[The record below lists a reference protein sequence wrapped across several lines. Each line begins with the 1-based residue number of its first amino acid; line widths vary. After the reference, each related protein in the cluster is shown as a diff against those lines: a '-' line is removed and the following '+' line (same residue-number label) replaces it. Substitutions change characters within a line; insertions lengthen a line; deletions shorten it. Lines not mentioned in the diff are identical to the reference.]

1 MTEVRIYQ
9 PAKTATQS
17 GHAKSRIWLLEYVPE
32 TAKRIDNVMGWIGS
46 GDMRGQIK
54 LKFSS
59 KEEAIA
65 YAKRNKIN
73 FSIKDPNKRRHQPK
87 SYSDNF
93 RHDKIKN

>member
-1 MTEVRIYQ
+1 MNEARIYQ

-17 GHAKSRIWLLEYVPE
+17 GHAKSRIWLFEYVPE
-32 TAKRIDNVMGWIGS
+32 TAKRVDNVMGWIGS

-73 FSIKDPNKRRHQPK
+73 FSIKDPNKRRHQRK
-87 SYSDNF
+87 SYSYNF
-93 RHDKIKN
+93 RHDKIKD

>member
-1 MTEVRIYQ
+1 
-9 PAKTATQS
+9 
-17 GHAKSRIWLLEYVPE
+17 
-32 TAKRIDNVMGWIGS
+32 MGWIGS

-93 RHDKIKN
+93 RHDKIKD

>member
-1 MTEVRIYQ
+1 MTEARIYQ

-17 GHAKSRIWLLEYVPE
+17 GYAKSRIWIFEYVPE
-32 TAKRIDNVMGWIGS
+32 TAKKIDNVMGWTGS
-46 GDMRGQIK
+46 SDMRRQIK

-65 YAKRNKIN
+65 YAKRNKIT
-73 FSIKDPNKRRHQPK
+73 FSIKDPNKRNHQPK

-93 RHDKIKN
+93 RHDKIIG